1 MSTLVTVNLLGKD
14 WPVTKPEGP
23 SGFTSCEEWREMLR
37 DSTEPQGFRIMGSA
51 IGLTT
56 KVARDSGITLE
67 KCGYKMLAYGG
78 EIYGWLRQQ
87 GATNEELL
95 AGAPVCYR
103 VLMPVRPP
111 TEAEVADKVNFTS
124 DGVRPT

>member
-1 MSTLVTVNLLGKD
+1 MSTLVTINLLGKD
-14 WPVTKPEGP
+14 WPVSAPEGP

-37 DSTEPQGFRIMGSA
+37 DSSEAQGFRVMGSA

-56 KVARDSGITLE
+56 RVARDSGITLE

-87 GATNEELL
+87 GATNDELL
-95 AGAPVCYR
+95 IAAPICYR
-103 VLMPVRPP
+103 VLMPAKPP
-111 TEAEVADKVNFTS
+111 SEAEVKDKVNFTS
-124 DGVRPT
+124 DGAQST